1 MKLSSIFFTMRVA
14 GFLMSIAGD
23 RELTVDDFHKAI
35 DHVSQHIDSDGD
47 GIVLEMS
54 DSATL
59 DVLAD
64 FVNAVNAVTEDSELS
79 VADLH
84 KILDKTNDS
93 YFASTGKQLSFK
105 F

>member
-1 MKLSSIFFTMRVA
+1 MKLTGMFFAMKVA

-35 DHVSQHIDSDGD
+35 THVSEYVDPDGD
-47 GIVLEMS
+47 GVVLEMT
-54 DSATL
+54 DTNTL
-59 DVLAD
+59 NVLTD
-64 FVNAVNAVTEDSELS
+64 FVKAISAATKDSELS

-84 KILDKTNDS
+84 QILDDTNDS
-93 YFASTGKQLSFK
+93 YFANTGKQLSFK